1 MQDLTAQSTTNAP
14 GRSCPLHY
22 RYSPA
27 NFLVEPEPI
36 LDNLDVIY
44 IVGGLYGNKLA
55 LDEVLRLFEAE
66 TGAKRLVFNGD
77 FHWFDIDPQ
86 TFSAVQDSV
95 LKHVA
100 IRGNVETELTEND
113 TSAGCGCAYPDWVDD
128 RIVTRS
134 NRIMT
139 QLHKCATPF
148 IQAQI
153 SALPMWRLAR
163 VGKHRIGIV
172 HGDAQSLAGW
182 GFAQEHLQD
191 PAHRAEVSR
200 WFEEAN
206 VSIFASSHTCLPVF
220 QEIGLTGNGRS
231 GWVLNNG
238 AAGMPNFKDDFAG
251 LLTRISLKPL
261 KHAHSVVL
269 SRASVKFEELFIDA
283 VGIETNQDQTM
294 QQFLSNW
301 PQTSDAHESYFN
313 RIVSGPDYSTSQVIR
328 RQA

>member
-1 MQDLTAQSTTNAP
+1 MQDLTAQSTTSAP

-22 RYSPA
+22 RYNPS
-27 NFLVEPEPI
+27 NFLVDPEPI
-36 LDNLDVIY
+36 LENLDVIY

-66 TGAKRLVFNGD
+66 TGTKRLVFNGD

-86 TFSAVQDSV
+86 TFFAVQDSV

-113 TSAGCGCAYPDWVDD
+113 SSAGCGCAYPEWVDE

-134 NRIMT
+134 NRIMM
-139 QLHKCATPF
+139 QLHKCATPL
-148 IQAQI
+148 IKKQI
-153 SALPMWRLAR
+153 SALPMWCLAR

-182 GFAQEHLQD
+182 GFAQEHLQHT
-191 PAHRAEVSR
+191 AHRAEVSH

-220 QEIGLTGNGRS
+220 QEIGLKGNGRS

-261 KHAHSVVL
+261 KVAH
-269 SRASVKFEELFIDA
+269 SRASVRFEELFIDA
-283 VGIETNQDQTM
+283 VGIETNRDRTV

-313 RIVSGPDYSTSQVIR
+313 RIISGPDYSTSQVIR